1 MTTVGHLLESIG
13 HDMRTIASDELE
25 MGRVA
30 LAERLESLVARI
42 AVAMLCVIVGLVG
55 FGMLCV
61 TAVFALEPVMHAMWQ
76 RMLVMSAV
84 YIAVGGATALYA
96 ARRIGKS
103 HAGDL
108 QHQVDEARDTV
119 NAVKK
124 GLAR

>member
-1 MTTVGHLLESIG
+1 MTTVGQLLESIG

-30 LAERLESLVARI
+30 LAERLESLVAKI
-42 AVAMLCVIVGLVG
+42 AIAMLCVIVGLVG

-61 TAVFALEPVMHAMWQ
+61 TAVFGLEPVIHAMWL
-76 RMLVMSAV
+76 RMLIMSGV
-84 YIAVGGATALYA
+84 YIAVGGAAALFA
-96 ARRIGKS
+96 ARRIGRDKS
-103 HAGDL
+103 GDI
-108 QHQVDEARDTV
+108 QHQLDEARDTV